1 MSCYMRHM
9 KDVLAEA
16 GVEVTAENRKQID
29 RVFHELMGVP
39 YKDCPT
45 TWRKLKQ
52 ELAGDAAG
60 RKRLVRRL
68 KKAVRTQGV

>member
-1 MSCYMRHM
+1 M